1 MNERELDEELEV
13 LGRHLR
19 RLPTPMPPEALV
31 ARVRRLAHLEL
42 AGRADEKLN
51 RLVLMFL
58 LVFSWTVSLVAFF
71 AVRLLSGESLELL
84 GAASASTFSWSLA
97 YFGAAWVSGG
107 AILVLLGLHVRKER
121 RLA

>member
-1 MNERELDEELEV
+1 MKEPEYVDEELLI
-13 LGRHLR
+13 LGQHLR

-31 ARVRRLAHLEL
+31 SRVIRLAHLEL

-51 RLVLMFL
+51 RLVLVFL

-84 GAASASTFSWSLA
+84 GTASTFSWSLA
-97 YFGAAWVSGG
+97 YFVSAWISGG
-107 AILVLLGLHVRKER
+107 AVLVLLGFHVRKER